1 MRLTRVTLIFIVLIL
16 GFGFYRLGSY
26 LLEDTEAQTFQAT
39 EETAVD
45 VANILA
51 SLVESQGVESLREV
65 FASSGER
72 QFQAQIFKHLKTRV
86 GLSVYLTDAEGIVL
100 FDSLHPE
107 YVGMDYSDKQD
118 VNRTLRGEYGARSSR
133 EDESD
138 PLSSVMY
145 IGAPVRTSGTIVGCL
160 SVYKAQADV
169 RAFIDGRRQ
178 DIISATVLIGA
189 GILFLIGAVFVWV
202 FRPIGKLTQ
211 YARGIAKGERRA
223 RPNIGRGREVNT
235 LADALSEMRQALEGR
250 QYATR
255 YVQTLTHELK
265 SPLAAIQGAAELI
278 DDEMPEAARQ
288 RFLNNIQTQT
298 KRCTDLIRRL
308 LELSALEAQPHLSS
322 TTTLDLTLV
331 CKLAVEESLALAET
345 RKVQLS
351 CEGPESCPA
360 TGNKDLLRSAITQV
374 LENAIGFSPPE
385 GTVTLSLEVTAQS
398 IQLSICDEGAGI
410 PAFVAKRAF
419 ERFYSYREE
428 PASRGNGLGLAFVKE
443 VAELHHGSV
452 SISSLP
458 TRGTQV
464 TFTLPRKQ

>member
-1 MRLTRVTLIFIVLIL
+1 MRLTRVTLFFIVLIL
-16 GFGFYRLGSY
+16 GFGFYRLGAY

-39 EETAVD
+39 EEAAVD
-45 VANILA
+45 IANILA
-51 SLVESQGVESLREV
+51 SLVESQGVDALGDV
-65 FASSGER
+65 FELSGKR
-72 QFQAQIFKHLKTRV
+72 QFQAQIFRHLKTRV
-86 GLSVYLTDAEGIVL
+86 GLNVYLTDAKGIVL
-100 FDSLHPE
+100 FDSLHPDH
-107 YVGMDYSDKQD
+107 VGMDYSEMRD
-118 VNRTLRGEYGARSSR
+118 VTRTLRGEYGARSTR
-133 EDESD
+133 EDEND

-169 RAFIDGRRQ
+169 RAFIDSRRR

-189 GILFLIGAVFVWV
+189 GIFFLIVAVFVWV

-211 YARGIAKGERRA
+211 YARGIAQGERRA
-223 RPNIGRGREVNT
+223 IPNIGRGREVNT

-278 DDEMPEAARQ
+278 DDEMPDVDRQ
-288 RFLNNIQTQT
+288 RFLGNIRTQT
-298 KRCTDLIRRL
+298 KRCTDLIHRL
-308 LELSALEAQPHLSS
+308 LELSSLEAQTHLSS
-322 TTTLDLTLV
+322 TTALDMTKV
-331 CKLAVEESLALAET
+331 CQLAVKESLALAEA

-351 CEGPESCPA
+351 WHGPDSCPA
-360 TGNKDLLRSAITQV
+360 TGSEDLLRSAITQV
-374 LENAIGFSPPE
+374 LENAIDFSPPE
-385 GTVTLSLEVTAQS
+385 STVTLSLEITGLS
-398 IQLSICDEGAGI
+398 IQLSISDQGAGI
-410 PAFVAKRAF
+410 PDFVAKRAF

-452 SISSLP
+452 SIASLP
-458 TRGTQV
+458 ERGTLV
-464 TFTLPRKQ
+464 TITLPRE